1 MMGVSRADAMDLSMW
16 EYEARLWHW
25 NEAHKASDD
34 VEPPDPVKAMRLL
47 DRANSDPRLTH

>member
-1 MMGVSRADAMDLSMW
+1 MMKCSEQAERMSLY

-25 NEAHKASDD
+25 NDAHKAGDD

-47 DRANSDPRLTH
+47 ELANSDPRLTH